1 MGSYMWIEVI
11 VTMPRRFCSYVIPMP
26 IDNAWNLSI
35 EYWKSQRGKF
45 ESLSTNP
52 QTLARQF
59 VFKHEFSFHIYGSS
73 TGERYEFKFLLGPS
87 ENQTQI
93 IIEIEFSWFGKGF
106 VSKVPEGYLEKWAR
120 FVGIVFKSMEKQ
132 PSLEFQ
138 HIQTAIS
145 QLGYAQTAD
154 PHEQYCPACG
164 IELTAVFQ
172 FCPECG
178 EKISVPS

>member
-1 MGSYMWIEVI
+1 MAH
-11 VTMPRRFCSYVIPMP
+11 RFCSYVIPMP

-73 TGERYEFKFLLGPS
+73 TGELYKFKFLPGPY

-106 VSKVPEGYLEKWAR
+106 VWKVPEGYLEKWAR
-120 FVGIVFKSMEKQ
+120 YVGIVFKSMEKQ

-145 QLGYAQTAD
+145 QLSQKQAVES
-154 PHEQYCPACG
+154 PESYCPNCG
-164 IELTAVFQ
+164 TILTVEHH

-178 EKISVPS
+178 NTVSV